1 MKTLNS
7 DTRNKWL
14 MKPARLLASADDGN
28 SSGHWLYNQNQEKNC
43 FVNLLVCGGIS
54 FCYQKISICTNKQK
68 T

>member
-28 SSGHWLYNQNQEKNC
+28 SSGH
-43 FVNLLVCGGIS
+43 
-54 FCYQKISICTNKQK
+54 
-68 T
+68 